1 MMPVAPAKTK
11 TKFRPNGY
19 LTDREAK
26 IIVNRTLRDEPTKV
40 RPTFPFNR
48 PLGVAQGAKLTC
60 REICTIASP

>member
-40 RPTFPFNR
+40 GHPPS
-48 PLGVAQGAKLTC
+48 ADDA
-60 REICTIASP
+60 